1 MGREEVLPTI
11 VTDLSAHPAVA
22 AWTAADGRRDQV
34 IAVTPLK
41 AQRKAGHKSG
51 VYRLHLQNETH
62 DVVAKRCRRQTA
74 AVERVIYER
83 VLPRIGAPVLEYFGS
98 LKDSDERYLWIFL
111 EDAGQEE
118 VGEDD
123 GLLVA
128 RWLGRLH
135 ACAADIVSDL
145 GLPQRGAEHYR
156 EHLTGALQRLS
167 EYIGA
172 SRFSSE
178 DRQVLEH
185 VRRQCRAV
193 AERWPAVLEFL
204 DRMPRTLAHGDFVP
218 KNMRMRGEASSRH
231 LVVLD
236 WETAGI
242 ATPAADLAELAK
254 QFGSGREEAMTAYQA
269 SAEKLWEGFSGA
281 ELRRIGQFGLLL
293 RLLASIDWTSHNL
306 AHPWVDKPMWKLR
319 AYEKYLAGVMNYL
332 GWEG

>member
-11 VTDLSAHPAVA
+11 VTDLPAHPAVA
-22 AWTAADGRRDQV
+22 AWTAADGRREDV

-41 AQRKAGHKSG
+41 PQRKPEQKSG
-51 VYRLHLQNETH
+51 VYRLHLQNGTH

-98 LKDSDERYLWIFL
+98 VEDSDDRYLWIFL

-123 GLLVA
+123 GVLVA

-135 ACAADIVSDL
+135 AFTADIVSEL

-156 EHLTGALQRLS
+156 EHLSGALQRLS
-167 EYIGA
+167 DYLGA
-172 SRFSSE
+172 SYFSSE

-185 VRRQCRAV
+185 VRLQCQAV
-193 AERWPAVLEFL
+193 VERWPAVLESL
-204 DRMPRTLAHGDFVP
+204 GRAPQTLAHGDFVP
-218 KNMRMRGEASSRH
+218 KNMRMRGEAGARH

-236 WETAGI
+236 WETAGL

-254 QFGSGREEAMTAYQA
+254 QFNSGQEEAMKAYQA
-269 SAEKLWEGFSGA
+269 SAQDLWEGFSSA
-281 ELRRIGQFGLLL
+281 QLQRIGQLGLLL
-293 RLLASIDWTSHNL
+293 RLLASIDWVSHNL

-319 AYEKYLAGVMNYL
+319 AYESYLSGVIHQL